1 MIYKGRGVSKGVG
14 RGRALVTKD
23 PISFLGGVDPDTGV
37 VTDRNHELHGECIS
51 GKVFVFPHGK
61 GSTVGTYIIYRL
73 FKNGKAPVA
82 MVNIASEPI
91 VAVGGIIAGIP
102 LVDRLEVD
110 PLSVIK
116 NGMLVEVDG
125 TRGIVTVLEETQ
137 GS

>member
-14 RGRALVTKD
+14 RGRALVTGE

-37 VTDRNHELHGECIS
+37 ITERNHELRGECIS

-82 MVNIASEPI
+82 MVNKVSEPI

-110 PLSVIK
+110 PLSIIK
-116 NGMLVEVDG
+116 NDMLVEVDG
-125 TRGIVTVLEETQ
+125 TRGTVTIFDDT
-137 GS
+137 